1 MWFKPTLQVYSACVF
16 SLAAPMAC
24 QVVGKNVSAVRDT
37 FPRKIARDSPSTAV
51 NIYSRERVL
60 VIHFAITPGPTLG
73 AADTSGGLHL
83 VQAVSSLLVEIAAL
97 DLCWNASATISL
109 A

>member
-16 SLAAPMAC
+16 SLAAPVAC
-24 QVVGKNVSAVRDT
+24 QVVGKNVPAVRDA
-37 FPRKIARDSPSTAV
+37 FPNEIARSPITAV
-51 NIYSRERVL
+51 NIYSRERVP

-97 DLCWNASATISL
+97 DLCWNAAKISL